1 MRRLLIHT
9 YVSQRKKKE
18 GKKKKKTGPR
28 ICRDES
34 QTSSN
39 PVRHEKEALPSGA
52 PHASGASVSCD
63 GLAVIRLSLFKSS
76 PSGRPPAN
84 GITGLVPKSRFV
96 SSVVLLRLPTVYG
109 EGNGESLESRTD
121 LCHGESRYGGRFC
134 HPIRASAFVN
144 HT

>member
-1 MRRLLIHT
+1 MPRR
-9 YVSQRKKKE
+9 VPNEQ
-18 GKKKKKTGPR
+18 
-28 ICRDES
+28 
-34 QTSSN
+34 QSS
-39 PVRHEKEALPSGA
+39 RHEKEALPSGA